1 MEQLSIMTIDLV
13 FEPSNGCILG
23 IKVPQI
29 KSKNLSE
36 STELYVNST
45 PSQPSEEIAAIA
57 EIRFPRARVRV

>member
-1 MEQLSIMTIDLV
+1 MTIDLV
-13 FEPSNGCILG
+13 FELSNGCILG
-23 IKVPQI
+23 IKVPRI

-45 PSQPSEEIAAIA
+45 LHKPSEEIAAIA

>member
-1 MEQLSIMTIDLV
+1 MEQLSIVTIDLL

-23 IKVPQI
+23 IKVPRI

-45 PSQPSEEIAAIA
+45 PSKPSDEIAVIA
-57 EIRFPRARVRV
+57 EIRFPRARVHV